1 MYPLLKERKSG
12 TRIVFEKQKRETF
25 HFEDVSLFLFLKFI
39 EKILTL
45 YQLYPLYCL
54 QENTSNGIRKEYLP

>member
-45 YQLYPLYCL
+45 Y
-54 QENTSNGIRKEYLP
+54 